1 MNGHYRES
9 RAPEGMNEYESR
21 VYIAAP
27 VCVLIFAALR
37 EICLPSVRNYSPPTG
52 LYMRYGRTDREAG
65 STAQ

>member
-27 VCVLIFAALR
+27 VCALIFAALR
-37 EICLPSVRNYSPPTG
+37 EICPPLDGITFCFTD
-52 LYMRYGRTDREAG
+52 YMRYCRTDREAG
-65 STAQ
+65 ATVQ